1 MTAILNGLKKYASV
15 VSLVTLIAIVT
26 LVNPT
31 FLELDNILNVFK
43 QISINGLIAYGMTFV
58 ILSAGIDLS
67 VGSVVGLTGIILGL
81 LIKSGVSDVFA
92 IIAALVLGAVLGLIN
107 GTLIAKIKLQP
118 FIATLSTMAMYRGL
132 TMIISNAIPYMDLN
146 KNAPVL
152 DAASQG
158 NVFGIP
164 VPMLIFLLF
173 LGILHVILNKTV
185 FGKGVYAIG
194 GSETVA
200 RLSSVPVDKVKIIVY
215 AISGVL
221 CALAGVILTS
231 RLSSAQPTSGEGFEM
246 DAIAAVVI
254 GGTSMS
260 GGKGKILGTFLGVII
275 IGVLN
280 NALNILGVSAFYQ
293 QFVKGVVILLAVILD
308 RRSNT

>member
-1 MTAILNGLKKYASV
+1 MPVIVNTLKKYVSV
-15 VSLVTLIAIVT
+15 VSLVVLVAVVT
-26 LVNPT
+26 IVNPA
-31 FLELDNILNVFK
+31 FVDLGNILNVFK
-43 QISINGLIAYGMTFV
+43 QITVNGLIAYGMTFV

-67 VGSVVGLTGIILGL
+67 VGSIVGLTGIILGL
-81 LIKSGVSDVFA
+81 LIKSGVSDALA
-92 IIAALVLGAVLGLIN
+92 ILVALVLGVLLGTVN
-107 GTLIAKIKLQP
+107 GVLIAKIKLQP

-146 KNAPVL
+146 KTAPLL
-152 DAASQG
+152 DAFSQG
-158 NVFGIP
+158 QILGVP
-164 VPMLIFLLF
+164 VPMLIFFLF
-173 LGILHVILNKTV
+173 LFILYVVLQKTV

-194 GSETVA
+194 GNETVA
-200 RLSSVPVDKVKIIVY
+200 RLSSVPVDRVKTTVY
-215 AISGVL
+215 AISGFL

-231 RLSSAQPTSGEGFEM
+231 RLSSAQPTAGEGFEM

-260 GGKGKILGTFLGVII
+260 GGKGKIVGTFLGVII

-293 QFVKGVVILLAVILD
+293 QFVKGVVILLAVIFD
-308 RRSNT
+308 RRSNA